1 MGQRYQK
8 SGYNDEALDKYD
20 SDCREL
26 LPGGVTSGR
35 NFYLRGIC
43 ITNAHAS
50 QADQVVLYDDATE
63 GDEDGTGPAAG
74 DRRLV
79 LYCGPANTVTFDF
92 SAPGI
97 KFAVGVLA
105 ADLESPAAGT
115 FATHSISIWGYES

>member
-1 MGQRYQK
+1 MGQRYPK
-8 SGYNDEALDKYD
+8 AGYNDEALDKYD

-50 QADQVVLYDDATE
+50 NADQVVLYDDATE
-63 GDEDGTGPAAG
+63 GDEAGTGPAAA
-74 DRRLV
+74 DRRLAI
-79 LYCGPANTVTFDF
+79 YCGPANTVVLDF

-115 FATHSISIWGYES
+115 FATNSISIWGYES

>member
-1 MGQRYQK
+1 MGQKYQV
-8 SGYNDEALDKYD
+8 SSYNAEALDKYD
-20 SDCREL
+20 SDCRKL
-26 LPGGVTSGR
+26 LQNGVTSGR

-50 QADQVVLYDDATE
+50 NADQVVLYDSNSE
-63 GDEDGTGPAAG
+63 GAEAAG
-74 DRRLV
+74 PDAADRRLV

-97 KFAVGVLA
+97 KFATGVLA

-115 FATHSISIWGYES
+115 FATNSISIWGYEQ